1 VIEGDELELVRV
13 RMLVDLA
20 DVGGDDRLGVPDRS
34 GVNLLGFE
42 SRGRRQA
49 IEADSANL
57 QTGERESFDEVRERD
72 VGQVHVVGEPLERN
86 FHRHGP
92 DNKLVRVKGRF
103 YGRGRFGG
111 GDTDGW
117 EMKRGGG
124 KSPAPKSIHEQG
136 SIEVGIRPGGTIRD
150 TAKVAENVPID
161 TLSNRSHAPIAE
173 REEYLTRV

>member
-1 VIEGDELELVRV
+1 AGE
-13 RMLVDLA
+13 
-20 DVGGDDRLGVPDRS
+20 VGSLGVARGG
-34 GVNLLGFE
+34 GVARAHG
-42 SRGRRQA
+42 G
-49 IEADSANL
+49 
-57 QTGERESFDEVRERD
+57 
-72 VGQVHVVGEPLERN
+72 GEPLERH

-92 DNKLVRVKGRF
+92 DNKLGRVKGRF

-150 TAKVAENVPID
+150 TAKVAGKVPID
-161 TLSNRSHAPIAE
+161 PLSNR
-173 REEYLTRV
+173 